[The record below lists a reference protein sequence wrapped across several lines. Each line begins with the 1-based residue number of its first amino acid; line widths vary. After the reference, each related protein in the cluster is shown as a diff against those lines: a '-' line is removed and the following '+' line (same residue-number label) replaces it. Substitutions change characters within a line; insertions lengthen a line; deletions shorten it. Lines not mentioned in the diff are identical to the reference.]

1 MDQHSQ
7 EPTVPWGR
15 PASSA
20 EWTSTASSNDS
31 SPSSSSTSPCDHY
44 ESPSASMVGW
54 GDLSDDSGSGTFFEQ
69 SAFTSWWGGTDDL
82 GGDGEG
88 SEPGSAPVPHQ
99 AARRQQRAPPVS
111 SVWGGGAAQVVA
123 APVGPPA
130 HGASSGQPPPVAL
143 PGGGYN
149 RGTPEQG
156 GGAADGS
163 AAPLPQPHSGASVES
178 QLMGDPPA
186 ARGGSSGAGRSRAA
200 DRPKRQR
207 AAATSKRPN
216 VGAKEFPWQQALQ
229 ILVSAPHPNLSARRR
244 TVFTL

>member
-1 MDQHSQ
+1 
-7 EPTVPWGR
+7 VPWGR
-15 PASSA
+15 PVSSA
-20 EWTSTASSNDS
+20 EWNDS
-31 SPSSSSTSPCDHY
+31 SPTTSISSSSSSRHDHD
-44 ESPSASMVGW
+44 ESSSATMAGW
-54 GDLSDDSGSGTFFEQ
+54 GDLSDDSSSSSFFEQ
-69 SAFTSWWGGTDDL
+69 PVDNASTMWWEGTDVL

-99 AARRQQRAPPVS
+99 AAHRQQRAPPVS

-123 APVGPPA
+123 VPVSPPA

-143 PGGGYN
+143 PGGGHN

-163 AAPLPQPHSGASVES
+163 AAPLPQPHSVASVKP
-178 QLMGDPPA
+178 QLMGVPPG

-207 AAATSKRPN
+207 TAATPKQPN
-216 VGAKEFPWQQALQ
+216 VGAKEFPWRQALQ
-229 ILVSAPHPNLSARRR
+229 FLVSAPHPNLSARRWA
-244 TVFTL
+244 VFTL